1 MKLTKPFFIIILLAC
16 ASISFA
22 QQPHALTDAEQQQ
35 WAQFATADQQLQQR
49 LFATVEQARQLS
61 AANTEQAVRFL
72 AAVKEALSAIEAND
86 LRRSLW
92 LATKQAERD
101 CKGCVVSEDGKSLEK
116 PKAK

>member
-1 MKLTKPFFIIILLAC
+1 MKKLVLLLIIVLTAD
-16 ASISFA
+16 AFA
-22 QQPHALTDAEQQQ
+22 QQPHALTDTEQQQ

>member
-1 MKLTKPFFIIILLAC
+1 MKTLLLLIILAISVLA
-16 ASISFA
+16 ADK
-22 QQPHALTDAEQQQ
+22 PLTEQEQREWQ
-35 WAQFATADQQLQQR
+35 QFAATDQQLQQR

-101 CKGCVVSEDGKSLEK
+101 CKGCVISEDGKSLEK
-116 PKAK
+116 PKAPK